1 MSGRCSPTEALA
13 LLAPELSP
21 MAAAE
26 EITRAIRNNKCRVR
40 CDNDVIKPHIAA
52 IARVVPKLENDARWI
67 ADIESTGPGLGWPRG
82 LNWKL
87 EIDEVIALKPQ
98 PDAKA
103 EAMQTAAATDNP
115 QRRRPGPK
123 PTHPDWRLEVAV
135 ETHRLRKKLRRAPSA
150 GELAEFC
157 QNKWEWEPDESDIRE
172 LLRFLLRE

>member
-1 MSGRCSPTEALA
+1 VSGRCSPTEALA

-87 EIDEVIALKPQ
+87 EIDEVIALKLQLQSTTVAPTGRRSKGSRTQ
-98 PDAKA
+98 EEIRKFAAKEFGDAGWEGVA
-103 EAMQTAAATDNP
+103 TSGIIQAANLD
-115 QRRRPGPK
+115 QEFKRRVRPFPNRSTFERALG
-123 PTHPDWRLEVAV
+123 
-135 ETHRLRKKLRRAPSA
+135 RKKH
-150 GELAEFC
+150 
-157 QNKWEWEPDESDIRE
+157 
-172 LLRFLLRE
+172 